1 LTLTTPSLPAD
12 AVIGDDAVKAPAT
25 SAAQLNWVKRAS
37 MDFSSGADDA
47 TAHRRPEWSV
57 RAPNLNAE
65 WLGFR

>member
-1 LTLTTPSLPAD
+1 
-12 AVIGDDAVKAPAT
+12 VIGDDAIKAPVT
-25 SAAQLNWVKRAS
+25 RPAQLSCVRRAS

-47 TAHRRPEWSV
+47 TAHRQPESSV